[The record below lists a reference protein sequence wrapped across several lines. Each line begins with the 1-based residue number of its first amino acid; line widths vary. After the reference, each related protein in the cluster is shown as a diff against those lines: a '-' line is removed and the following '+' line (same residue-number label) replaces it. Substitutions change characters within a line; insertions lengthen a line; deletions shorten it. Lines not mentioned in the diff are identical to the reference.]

1 VRQYTIGQLA
11 AAAGVQTSTVRF
23 YEREGLLKPEAR
35 TGSNYRA
42 YGEGSLEKL
51 KFIRAAQASG
61 FHLSDVRE
69 MLALTHSD
77 DAPCRDVEQ
86 LIERR
91 LADVRTRMT
100 ELKRVERVL
109 DTALKNC
116 CRGGVDWCGEIDRL
130 RGRPPHSSCSPAGG
144 NCPPKKSSK
153 KSLTLH

>member
-1 VRQYTIGQLA
+1 MDDLTIGQLA

-23 YEREGLLKPEAR
+23 YEREGLLKPDAR
-35 TGSNYRA
+35 TGSNYRTYTA
-42 YGEGSLEKL
+42 ASLARL

-61 FHLSDVRE
+61 FQLNDIRE

-77 DAPCRDVEQ
+77 DAPCKDVEQ

-91 LADVRTRMT
+91 LADVRTRMK

-109 DTALKNC
+109 DEALKNC

-130 RGRPPHSSCSPAGG
+130 RGRKQPCD
-144 NCPPKKSSK
+144 CPPKKSAK